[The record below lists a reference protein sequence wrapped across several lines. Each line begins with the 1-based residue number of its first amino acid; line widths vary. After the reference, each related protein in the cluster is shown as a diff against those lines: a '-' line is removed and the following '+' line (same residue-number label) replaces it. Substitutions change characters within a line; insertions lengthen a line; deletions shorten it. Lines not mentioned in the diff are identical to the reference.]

1 MDASTSKTTIVTP
14 RRIPKTNGIYGLEKK
29 CNILDTE
36 AMQKD
41 TTKIRLTSN
50 RTIQVPMQNKTE
62 NDTAKSEQNL

>member
-14 RRIPKTNGIYGLEKK
+14 RRIPKNNGIYGLEKK

-41 TTKIRLTSN
+41 TTKIKVDF
-50 RTIQVPMQNKTE
+50 Q
-62 NDTAKSEQNL
+62 